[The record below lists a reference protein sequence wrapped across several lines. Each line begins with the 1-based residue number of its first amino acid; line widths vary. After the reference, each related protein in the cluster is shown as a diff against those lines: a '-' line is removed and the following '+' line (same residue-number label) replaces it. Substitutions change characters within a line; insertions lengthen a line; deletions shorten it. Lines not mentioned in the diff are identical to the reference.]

1 MLQMKKRKFSG
12 STDTKVSP
20 REQRNREL
28 ARILAEEGIVL
39 LENDGI
45 LPLKKEKKIGLFGS
59 GAVCTIKGGTGSGD
73 VNAREVVSVY
83 QGMTKEG
90 FQITSEAWLN
100 DYEERYKKA
109 RQKWRSLILEK
120 TEKAGTSHFF
130 DVYVAHPFQMPEGR
144 KIVREDLEGT
154 KTAVYVISRNAGEG
168 DDRLAQPG
176 DYYLSFLEKAELQ
189 VLSDLCENLI
199 ILINSG
205 AQIDLEELLKV
216 KKIRA
221 VMNISQPGMEGG
233 TAAAGVLAGRICPS
247 GKLTDT
253 WAVKYQD
260 FPNADE
266 FSYRNGN
273 TAEEIYSEGIYV
285 GYRYFDVAQ
294 IKPRYAFGYGL
305 SYTEFKISAEKAEI
319 CGMDTIISVKV
330 KNTGSCFTGKEV
342 VQVYLSCPQKAPKEV
357 KKLVAFAKTKLLA
370 PGEEELLT
378 MTFDQKSYAYFCE
391 EEHCWKIEA
400 GDYILLIGNSS
411 DNLAAVNVVTVE
423 HTTVIE
429 KVHPICQVER
439 KFEEWKPNQEA
450 ALKKREQW
458 ETSAEKKSNK
468 LILIP
473 QEEQKKAYISSFTQE
488 AENVVKNLS
497 EQQLIWMSLGEISK
511 GHEVALGAAGI
522 MVPGAA
528 GETSG
533 CLEKEYQIPGV
544 SMADGPAG
552 LRIMKEYKA
561 DIEAGNVYTNGILG
575 SMENGFFLK
584 EEKKEFQNETIFY
597 QFCTAFPVGTMIA
610 QTWNEELQRMFGRA
624 VGEELQ
630 EMGISWWLAPGMN
643 IHRNPL
649 CGRNFEYYSED
660 PYVSGK
666 TAAAVTRGVQSVPGT
681 GTTIKHFVCNNAEQN
696 RMGSNSIL
704 SERTL
709 REIYLRG
716 FEIAIK
722 TAQPMAVMSSYNLV
736 NGTHTSENHDL
747 LTKVLRKEW
756 GFAGIVMTD
765 WTTTSAGGSTPWKV
779 LAGGGNLI
787 MPGAES
793 DISDLEDALRTGKL
807 KREELESRIQKLLEI
822 IYQTNAYEGCKS
834 YNEQFEQG

>member
-12 STDTKVSP
+12 TTDTKVSP
-20 REQRNREL
+20 REQRNQEL

-39 LENDGI
+39 LKNDGI
-45 LPLKKEKKIGLFGS
+45 LPLKKENKIGLFGN

-73 VNAREVVSVY
+73 VNARNVVSVY
-83 QGMTKEG
+83 QGMKNEG
-90 FQITSEAWLN
+90 FQITSEEWLK
-100 DYEERYKKA
+100 DYEEKYKRA
-109 RQKWRSLILEK
+109 RQNWRDLILHR
-120 TEKAGTSHFF
+120 TEKAGISDFF
-130 DVYVAHPFQMPEGR
+130 NIYVANPFQMPEGR
-144 KIVREDLEGT
+144 KIIREDLAGT
-154 KTAVYVISRNAGEG
+154 ETAVYVISRNAGEG
-168 DDRLAQPG
+168 DDRHAEPG
-176 DYYLSFLEKAELQ
+176 DYYLSALEKEELR
-189 VLSDLCENLI
+189 VLSEFCENLV

-205 AQIDLEELLKV
+205 AQIDLEELLAV
-216 KKIRA
+216 KKIKA
-221 VMNISQPGMEGG
+221 IMNISQPGMEGG
-233 TAAAGVLAGRICPS
+233 NAAAGVLSGRVCPS

-266 FSYRNGN
+266 FSYRNGD
-273 TAEEIYSEGIYV
+273 TSEEVYSDGIYV
-285 GYRYFDVAQ
+285 GYRYFDAAQ
-294 IKPRYAFGYGL
+294 IEPRYAFGYGL
-305 SYTEFKISAEKAEI
+305 SYTEFEIAVEKTELYGTETRVA
-319 CGMDTIISVKV
+319 VRV
-330 KNTGSCFTGKEV
+330 KNTGKRFAGKEV
-342 VQVYLSCPQKAPKEV
+342 VQIYLSCPQKEPREV
-357 KKLVAFAKTKLLA
+357 KKLVAFAKTRLLK
-370 PGEEELLT
+370 PEEEEQLT
-378 MTFDQKSYAYFCE
+378 LIFDQKNYAYYSE
-391 EEHCWKIEA
+391 TDHSWKIES
-400 GDYILLIGNSS
+400 GDYILLAGNAS
-411 DNLAAVNVVTVE
+411 DHLRAVKVVTVE
-423 HTTVIE
+423 QTVTIE
-429 KVHPICQVER
+429 KAHRIGSLKQSLKEWEPDPKVAVEKR
-439 KFEEWKPNQEA
+439 KEWME
-450 ALKKREQW
+450 
-458 ETSAEKKSNK
+458 SAEKDSGK
-468 LILIP
+468 LILTP
-473 QEEQKKAYISSFTQE
+473 VEEEKQIYVSPLAQE
-488 AENVVKNLS
+488 AEKVVKKLS
-497 EQQLIWMSLGEISK
+497 DRQLVLMSLGEISK

-584 EEKKEFQNETIFY
+584 EEKKELQNETIFY

-696 RMGSNSIL
+696 RTGSNSIL

-736 NGTHTSENHDL
+736 NGIHVSENHDL
-747 LTKVLRKEW
+747 LTNVLRGEW

-765 WTTTSAGGSTPWKV
+765 WTTTTAGGSTPWKV
-779 LAGGGNLI
+779 MAGGGNLI
-787 MPGAES
+787 MPGATS
-793 DISDLEDALRTGKL
+793 DISDLENALKKGKL
-807 KREELESRIQKLLEI
+807 KREDLESRIQKLLEI
-822 IYQTNAYEGCKS
+822 IYQTNAYEGCRS